1 MAIHQLERITN
12 LLTVLLST
20 RRHLSFDE
28 IRNEM
33 RGQYP
38 ENHEAARASFER
50 DKALLRDEGV
60 PIDQITLGGDRAGAT
75 GYRVLR
81 DQYELGDLGL
91 TPEETVALRIAVGA
105 VRLANGSADEA
116 LWKVDLEGDPVDIP
130 APIQSGLNVLPP
142 LPVIH
147 RAIAARQPVRF
158 TYRANERVLE
168 PHGLLA
174 RGGWWYVV
182 GLDRSVGESRTFR
195 IDRIEGRVKP
205 VAGESYEI
213 PQGFDVHEAFPAD
226 PKLLPDAVDVGS
238 DVATVSID
246 SSDVAAVLAQ
256 YGDEAIVERHADGS
270 VVFAIPCSN
279 VRAFVQ
285 WLMGFVERAE
295 VMSPPALRALVVQ
308 WLNDTAAGSEAVSGR

>member
-1 MAIHQLERITN
+1 MTVAIHQLERITN

-33 RGQYP
+33 SGQYP

-50 DKALLRDEGV
+50 DKALLRDEGI
-60 PIDQITLGGDRAGAT
+60 PIDQVTLGGDRAGAT

-91 TPEETVALRIAVGA
+91 TTDETVALRIAVGA

-116 LWKVDLEGDPVDIP
+116 LWKVDLDGDPVDVP
-130 APIQSGLNVLPP
+130 SPIRAGLQVLPP
-142 LPVIH
+142 LPVLH
-147 RAIAARQPVRF
+147 RAIASRQPVRF
-158 TYRANERVLE
+158 SYRANERVLE

-182 GLDRSVGESRTFR
+182 GFDRSVGETRTFR
-195 IDRIEGRVKP
+195 VDRIEGRVRP
-205 VAGESYEI
+205 VVDDSYEI
-213 PQGFDVHEAFPAD
+213 PAGFDVHAAFPAD

-238 DVATVSID
+238 DVATVLVD
-246 SSDVAAVLAQ
+246 AGGVASVLAQ
-256 YGDEAIVERHADGS
+256 YGDEAVRERRADGS
-270 VVFAIPCSN
+270 IVFEIPCSN

-295 VMSPPALRALVVQ
+295 VLSPPDLRDIVIE
-308 WLNDTAAGSEAVSGR
+308 WLNESIGTAR